1 MYIKKI
7 NFVIYLI
14 LAAVVGFG
22 SCFLVRGLVAEDG
35 FLSGDISKADKSRME
50 SLSPA
55 MSAFQDKV
63 VNDTTEFNKALESLT
78 VLTSLMEEFDELV
91 SITAAASEGKDEL
104 SSSVGQLLKIKQI
117 ACNARDN
124 GAMALE
130 SLRAIA
136 VGKKSSIN
144 YELASQNLS
153 LAFLMVDRQVSVGKQ
168 YVDDVDL
175 FLRGKNVEEY
185 HDLAYA
191 RDLWA
196 GYCAR
201 KAAMNNDGK
210 EIDYWSGKGNILP
223 ASITDGRPLQYLCM
237 ASELSSSVDVNQM
250 MQNVVPGVGL
260 VASSTNGAMAPDVN

>member
-7 NFVIYLI
+7 HFIIYLI
-14 LAAVVGFG
+14 LAAIVGFG
-22 SCFLVRGLVAEDG
+22 VCVIVGGLATEDG
-35 FLSGDISKADKSRME
+35 FLSGDVSKADKSRVE
-50 SLSPA
+50 SMSPA
-55 MSAFQDKV
+55 MDAFQEKV
-63 VNDTTEFNKALESLT
+63 VNDVAEFNKAVESLT
-78 VLTSLMEEFDELV
+78 MLTSLMEEFDKLV

-104 SSSVGQLLKIKQI
+104 ASSVGQLLKIRQI

-130 SLRAIA
+130 SLNAIA
-136 VGKKSSIN
+136 EGKKSAIN

-168 YVDDVDL
+168 YVSDVDL
-175 FLRGKNVEEY
+175 FLRGKDVEEY

-201 KAAMNNDGK
+201 EAALNKDGK
-210 EIDYWSGKGNILP
+210 EIDYWSSKGNILP
-223 ASITDGRPLQYLCM
+223 ASNTSDSPLQYLCM
-237 ASELSSSVDVNQM
+237 ASELSSSMDVNQI
-250 MQNVVPGVGL
+250 MQNVLPGVGL
-260 VASSTNGAMAPDVN
+260 AASSTNGANTPN